1 MTIITLGI
9 IGAGFLIPSYTA
21 PYGTLLGQLVLAV
34 LLAGFVGVL
43 AMMRQIADTKS
54 TPRFLIVDPRSAVA
68 PVPLPDDEPATGA
81 VAVATSVEV
90 TA

>member
-1 MTIITLGI
+1 
-9 IGAGFLIPSYTA
+9 

-43 AMMRQIADTKS
+43 AMMRQIADTKP
-54 TPRFLIVDPRSAVA
+54 TPRFLVVDPRSAVD
-68 PVPLPDDEPATGA
+68 PTPLPDNEPATGA
-81 VAVATSVEV
+81 GETSAEV